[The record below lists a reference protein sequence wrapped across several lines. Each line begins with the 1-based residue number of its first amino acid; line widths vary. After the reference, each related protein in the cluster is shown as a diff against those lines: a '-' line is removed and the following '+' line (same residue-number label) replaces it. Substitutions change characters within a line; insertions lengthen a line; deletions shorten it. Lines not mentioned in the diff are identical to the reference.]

1 MAEEDRSSKT
11 EAPSQRR
18 LEEARKKGD
27 VAKSPEVAP
36 LAALAG
42 ASIVVLTAGPWMARS
57 MAEALLPFIAR
68 PDAISLTGNGS
79 LFVMRTAIGAG
90 MPALTI
96 LAAAAAAGAAGNLLQ
111 HGLLWTPS
119 KLAPDL
125 SRLNIMKALGRT
137 FGLDGLANFLKS
149 LAKLGAV
156 SAVTWMVLKPRA
168 ASLGELPAVD
178 PAAILPFSTEILR
191 SVLLSVLIASALI
204 AGADY
209 FWSRHRFMGRMKMS
223 REDLK
228 QEHKDSDGDPHVKAR
243 QKEIRMMRS
252 RRRMMQNVPKATVV
266 ITNPTHYAVA
276 LRYEQGETAAPVCVA
291 KGLDRVALKIREI
304 ARDHGVHV
312 VEDPPL
318 ARALYAAIDVDES
331 IPREHY
337 EAVAKII
344 GFVMGARA
352 RGRARPTARTQH
364 P

>member
-1 MAEEDRSSKT
+1 MAEDADPSSKT

-18 LEEARKKGD
+18 LEDARKKGD

-42 ASIVVLTAGPWMARS
+42 ASAVVLLAGPWMARA
-57 MAEALLPFIAR
+57 MAEALTPFVAH
-68 PDAISLTGNGS
+68 PDAIDLTGGGS
-79 LFVMRTAIGAG
+79 ISVMRAALAAG

-96 LAAAAAAGAAGNLLQ
+96 LAAAATGGAAGNLLQ

-125 SRLNIMKALGRT
+125 SRLDLLKALKRT
-137 FGLDGLANFLKS
+137 FGLDGLFNFLKS

-168 ASLGELPAVD
+168 TALGELPALE
-178 PAAILPFSTEILR
+178 PSAILPYSTEVLR
-191 SVLLSVLIASALI
+191 AVLISVLIATALI
-204 AGADY
+204 TGADY
-209 FWSRHRFMGRMKMS
+209 LWSRHRFMTRMRMS

-228 QEHKDSDGDPHVKAR
+228 QEHKDSDGDPHVKQR
-243 QKEIRMMRS
+243 QRELRMSRS
-252 RRRMMQNVPKATVV
+252 RRRMMQNVPKATVI

-291 KGLDRVALKIREI
+291 KGMDRVALKIREV
-304 ARDHGVHV
+304 AREHGVHV
-312 VEDPPL
+312 IEDPPL
-318 ARALYAAIDVDES
+318 ARALYAAIDVDEA

-352 RGRARPTARTQH
+352 RGRARPTL
-364 P
+364 